1 MAAIKDLQTSPKK
14 MRWHKAPI
22 AGNANT
28 AYNHPFAAFFTNSIW
43 QRPKCVIQKGCKK
56 CASLCDDVYG
66 CYYQLPTPSA
76 GVPFV
81 SAKGTKTSRRRA
93 QIMHFYSA
101 CHRRFLRRTHSQ
113 NILLN
118 VCSIRCAKREL
129 MRRPD

>member
-1 MAAIKDLQTSPKK
+1 M
-14 MRWHKAPI
+14 
-22 AGNANT
+22 
-28 AYNHPFAAFFTNSIW
+28 
-43 QRPKCVIQKGCKK
+43 IQKGRKK

-101 CHRRFLRRTHSQ
+101 RRRLPEDRNEFNNLLLSHFR
-113 NILLN
+113 NKFILGIVFWCVVTVPRQSLG
-118 VCSIRCAKREL
+118 SLGGPGGI
-129 MRRPD
+129 